1 MLFFGYKLNGT
12 SGTPIMDNGNT
23 EHSGCPL
30 RKGRKWI
37 ATMWFREGVTPERDW
52 QAMND
57 L

>member
-1 MLFFGYKLNGT
+1 MQGTMLYFGYKLPGDK
-12 SGTPIMDNGNT
+12 MDNGRT

-37 ATMWFREGVTPERDW
+37 ATMWFREGVTPERNW
-52 QAMND
+52 EAMRD